1 MEDGDDERDDTVLSV
16 VKCSGSGEEDSEG
29 RAGEEQGGVGRV
41 EGGVGGGGVARGC
54 LTICFI
60 FLCSCITDL
69 LVQSLKDDDLKSF
82 LEAAGEVGSVPI

>member
-1 MEDGDDERDDTVLSV
+1 M
-16 VKCSGSGEEDSEG
+16 
-29 RAGEEQGGVGRV
+29 
-41 EGGVGGGGVARGC
+41 RGC

-60 FLCSCITDL
+60 FLCSCITNL